1 MTSTPPEA
9 PTSPSGQPAGQPGP
23 TGPTGP
29 TGSGPRVTR
38 EDLRNLDRLRRTTGA
53 NKYVAGVAGG
63 VARHFDIDPAIVRVL
78 FVVLTFFGGTGLMLY
93 GALWLLL
100 PEDDGD
106 QAIINLDSRS
116 LTFALLAVLVFGGVL
131 LVGDSW
137 GGYGFPWPL
146 TVIGLVVAVVLL
158 SRDRRNTPAPPPVS
172 YTPYVPGAVPAAS
185 GGEQSTATAD
195 DQATT
200 AYPAYPVLP
209 PGYQPPTGAWQPPP
223 APPRPVNPRKRGPI
237 LFWFTMALAALGV
250 GILGVVDV
258 SGADVPWSA
267 YPALVLA
274 VTGLMLL
281 VGAFFGRAGGL
292 ILVGLLAAVAMAGGT
307 VGERFDGDVMTTAP
321 ATASAV
327 ESTYDFE
334 AGELILDLS
343 EVADPE
349 NLDGRAISIDGD
361 LGRIEVIVP
370 DDVDVQV
377 DAFVDGL
384 GDTSVFGRH
393 DDGFEPR
400 IIDNHDV
407 RDEIAAFTLD
417 VDLSVG
423 EIVVHTAREA
433 SR

>member
-1 MTSTPPEA
+1 MT
-9 PTSPSGQPAGQPGP
+9 
-23 TGPTGP
+23 
-29 TGSGPRVTR
+29 RD
-38 EDLRNLDRLRRTTGA
+38 DLRNVDRLRRTTGA

-100 PEDDGD
+100 PADDGD
-106 QAIINLDSRS
+106 QAIINLDSRN
-116 LTFALLAVLVFGGVL
+116 LTFALLAVLVFGAVL

-158 SRDRRNTPAPPPVS
+158 SRDRRNPPAPPPVS
-172 YTPYVPGAVPAAS
+172 YTPYVPGAVS
-185 GGEQSTATAD
+185 GATLGEQAGPDAATTAD
-195 DQATT
+195 YQATT
-200 AYPAYPVLP
+200 AYPAYPAYPVLP
-209 PGYQPPTGAWQPPP
+209 PGYPSPTGAWQPPP
-223 APPRPVNPRKRGPI
+223 APPRPANPRKRGPI

-343 EVADPE
+343 EVGDPE
-349 NLDGRAISIDGD
+349 NLDGRIISIDGD